1 MTQTKVVAL
10 KEGHPMVILKLS

>member
-10 KEGHPMVILKLS
+10 RGEHTMVILKLS